1 MNNIPPGYDNEGN
14 SIGAWNKW
22 GTHVSNKDR
31 WIDGY
36 EADKDRE

>member
-22 GTHVSNKDR
+22 ENHKSNKDR
-31 WIDGY
+31 WIAENDQ
-36 EADKDRE
+36 DK